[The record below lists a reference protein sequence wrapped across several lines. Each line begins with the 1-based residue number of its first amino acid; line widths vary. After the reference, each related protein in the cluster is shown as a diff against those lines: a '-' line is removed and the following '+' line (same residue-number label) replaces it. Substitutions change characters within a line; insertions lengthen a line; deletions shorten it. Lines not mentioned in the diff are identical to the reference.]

1 MGEVGLIEQS
11 MSETMRY
18 EPPTM
23 SGDRLMLSRL
33 GCCALGALFLLGCTT
48 NNGVQ
53 RQDGGI
59 QVADGS
65 PRRQKAERR
74 FPTDPGRRRAIIPL
88 RIWACLAARV
98 PIRAESPI
106 RA

>member
-53 RQDGGI
+53 
-59 QVADGS
+59 
-65 PRRQKAERR
+65 
-74 FPTDPGRRRAIIPL
+74 
-88 RIWACLAARV
+88 
-98 PIRAESPI
+98 
-106 RA
+106 